1 MLYYDNDNDKKKQY
15 EIKNIKIIMVLR
27 RTLFVCR

>member
-27 RTLFVCR
+27 RTLLVDK